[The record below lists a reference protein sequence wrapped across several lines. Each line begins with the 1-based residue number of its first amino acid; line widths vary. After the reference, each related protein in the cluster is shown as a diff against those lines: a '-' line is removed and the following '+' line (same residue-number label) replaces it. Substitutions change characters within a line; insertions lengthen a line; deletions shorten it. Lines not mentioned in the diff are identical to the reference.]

1 VAAGAHTEGSAQ
13 GAGAPTPEEVVVF
26 LAAYDDCRASP
37 FTGPEQ
43 AAAAGTPPG
52 DGLQRPVPAQL
63 PGVRPSARAKA
74 RGCGCCPG
82 TQTTISD
89 CDGDW

>member
-1 VAAGAHTEGSAQ
+1 VLAGVAAGAHTEGSAQ

-43 AAAAGTPPG
+43 AAAAGAAT
-52 DGLQRPVPAQL
+52 
-63 PGVRPSARAKA
+63 
-74 RGCGCCPG
+74 
-82 TQTTISD
+82 
-89 CDGDW
+89 W